1 MKYIEIKL
9 KYPDSRIRA
18 LRSVLAKK
26 NTTLETEMME
36 ALQQSYKKNV
46 KPEVRDFIEEMEE
59 QENGSFK
66 KPKPA
71 KNNVTG
77 NGNDQHC
84 LRIIQNV
91 CDFYGK
97 WG

>member
-36 ALQQSYKKNV
+36 ALYQLYKKNV

-59 QENGSFK
+59 QEMVHLKSQSQLK
-66 KPKPA
+66 
-71 KNNVTG
+71 
-77 NGNDQHC
+77 
-84 LRIIQNV
+84 IM
-91 CDFYGK
+91 
-97 WG
+97 

>member
-36 ALQQSYKKNV
+36 HYISYIRK
-46 KPEVRDFIEEMEE
+46 M
-59 QENGSFK
+59 
-66 KPKPA
+66 
-71 KNNVTG
+71 
-77 NGNDQHC
+77 
-84 LRIIQNV
+84 
-91 CDFYGK
+91 
-97 WG
+97 